1 MRRNEEGRQSN
12 HRRQFLRYG
21 PPDEPRDGQS
31 VTRFVS
37 ATLLSTSGVITNWC
51 SIPWHHCRPTSFES
65 ALLPRS
71 HLPPTQSQV
80 SVNSVSATPSYRG
93 DSEGVEGDGGGV
105 ADVDRVDVG

>member
-71 HLPPTQSQV
+71 HLPPT
-80 SVNSVSATPSYRG
+80 PSYRG